1 MLSNDLADA
10 YRAYLDCLNRQDW
23 AKLRAFVSEDVCHN
37 GRQLGVAGYRAMLE
51 QDFRDIPDLHFDI
64 ELLAV
69 DPPFVAARLRFDC
82 TPAGDFLGLPV
93 NGRKISF
100 AENVFYQFQDRR
112 IQQVWSVLD
121 KATIEAQL

>member
-10 YRAYLDCLNRQDW
+10 YQAYLDCLNQQDW
-23 AKLRAFVSEDVCHN
+23 AKLRAFVSADVCHN
-37 GRQLGVAGYRAMLE
+37 GRQLGVAGYRAMVE

-121 KATIEAQL
+121 KAAIEAQL

>member
-23 AKLRAFVSEDVCHN
+23 AELHAFVSEDVCHN

-100 AENVFYQFQDRR
+100 AENVFYQFKDRR

-121 KATIEAQL
+121 KAAIEAQL